1 MPVNP
6 TTKSTVDPETGEI
19 ESDPFA
25 VDGDGNPMPEGSFL
39 PVSEVDFD
47 DAFAS
52 LLRLVDREIV
62 GWRPAAGDRI
72 FGIVADIG
80 TGESEF
86 GEYPLIVIDS
96 PQSEALVGI
105 HCFHASLKRDIDNH
119 LERKTLVI
127 GSRIAISYHGLGQ
140 STQGKSAPNIYRVGV
155 LPPMAL

>member
-52 LLRLVDREIV
+52 LLNFVNRDVK
-62 GWRPAAGDRI
+62 GWRPKPGDRV
-72 FGIVADIG
+72 FGVVADIG
-80 TGESEF
+80 EGQSEF
-86 GEYPLIVIDS
+86 GSYPLLTIDS
-96 PQSEALVGI
+96 PQSEYLVGV
-105 HCFHASLKRDIDNH
+105 HCFHAGLKRDVENH
-119 LERKTLVI
+119 IERGTLVI
-127 GSRIAISYHGLGQ
+127 GSRIAISYHGTGEA
-140 STQGKSAPNIYRVGV
+140 TQGKSAPNIYRIGV
-155 LPPMAL
+155 LPPAVS